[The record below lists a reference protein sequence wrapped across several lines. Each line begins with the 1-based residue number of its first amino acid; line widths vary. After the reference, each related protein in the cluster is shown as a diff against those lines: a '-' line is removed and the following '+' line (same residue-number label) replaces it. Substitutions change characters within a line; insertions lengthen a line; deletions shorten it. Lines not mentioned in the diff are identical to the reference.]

1 MLVTTDM
8 PGGMSLADFAD
19 FEGSRFSMQVDGG
32 SLEVVL
38 EKVEPLRLSAR
49 PGGSFRLAFRGP
61 REPIC
66 PQGIYLLENSGLSA
80 EISLVPIAQDDAGT
94 LYEAIFN

>member
-1 MLVTTDM
+1 MRV
-8 PGGMSLADFAD
+8 
-19 FEGSRFSMQVDGG
+19 EGA
-32 SLEVVL
+32 SLEMVL

-49 PGGSFRLAFRGP
+49 PGGSFRVAFRGP

-66 PQGIYLLENSGLSA
+66 PQGTDLLESQELA
-80 EISLVPIAQDDAGT
+80 VEIFLVPIAQDDGGT

>member
-1 MLVTTDM
+1 MTTNM
-8 PGGMSLADFAD
+8 PAALSLADFAN
-19 FEGSRFSMQVDGG
+19 FEGSRFSMLGEGV

-61 REPIC
+61 REPLC
-66 PQGIYLLENSGLSA
+66 PQGTYLLESPEVVV
-80 EISLVPIAQDDAGT
+80 EIFLVPIAQDDAGS

>member
-1 MLVTTDM
+1 MTMEAPEALT
-8 PGGMSLADFAD
+8 LADFAD
-19 FEGSRFSMQVDGG
+19 FQGGRFSMQVEGG
-32 SLEVVL
+32 NLELVL

-61 REPIC
+61 REPFC
-66 PQGIYLLENSGLSA
+66 PQGIYMLESSGLAA
-80 EISLVPIAQDDAGT
+80 EIFLVPVAQDDAGT

>member
-1 MLVTTDM
+1 
-8 PGGMSLADFAD
+8 
-19 FEGSRFSMQVDGG
+19 MQVEGG
-32 SLEVVL
+32 SLEMVL

-61 REPIC
+61 REPLC
-66 PQGIYLLENSGLSA
+66 PQGTYLLESPELAA
-80 EISLVPIAQDDAGT
+80 EIFLVPIAQDEAGT

>member
-1 MLVTTDM
+1 MTTDM
-8 PGGMSLADFAD
+8 PAGLSLADFTD
-19 FEGSRFSMQVDGG
+19 FEGSRFSMQGEGV

-49 PGGSFRLAFRGP
+49 SDGSFRLAFRGP
-61 REPIC
+61 REPLC
-66 PQGIYLLENSGLSA
+66 PQGIYLLESPEMVV
-80 EISLVPIAQDDAGT
+80 EIFLVPIAQDDAGS